1 MKKWIS
7 KALVYMLKGIV
18 GKVATDLEKKKP

>member
-1 MKKWIS
+1 MSWWK

-18 GKVATDLEKKKP
+18 QKASSDLEKKK